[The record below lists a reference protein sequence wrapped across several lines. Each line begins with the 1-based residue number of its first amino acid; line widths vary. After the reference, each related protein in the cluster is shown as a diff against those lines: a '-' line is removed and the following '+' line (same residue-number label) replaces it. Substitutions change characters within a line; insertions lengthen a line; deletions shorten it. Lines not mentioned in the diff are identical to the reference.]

1 MIANPNF
8 WDADFE
14 NQYKALISVETLT
27 AASYDEIEGA
37 LVELLAHSDGQGAS
51 YRETEPDP
59 DNPGRGW
66 VPIRNLA
73 TLDTYHAVDHTTWLM
88 VRWEMMKLVYRP
100 TSAASGTAAGTRP
113 GVSTSTQAS
122 GPSGQASRPS
132 NGGPNPSA
140 ISGMSGG

>member
-1 MIANPNF
+1 MLLNPKF

-14 NQYKALISVETLT
+14 TQYKALISVETQT
-27 AASYDEIEGA
+27 AASYNEGEDA
-37 LVELLAHSDGQGAS
+37 LIELLAHSDGQGAS

-66 VPIRNLA
+66 VPIRDLA
-73 TLDTYHAVDHTTWLM
+73 TLDTYDAADHMTWAAL
-88 VRWEMMKLVYRP
+88 RWEMIRLVYRP
-100 TSAASGTAAGTRP
+100 TLAASGTAAGMRL
-113 GVSTSTQAS
+113 GVSTLTQVS
-122 GPSGQASRPS
+122 GPSGQASKPR